1 MISKHIKISNKNYI
15 GQLEKAECIF
25 LYFTCSDST
34 FSGRANTAHVTASSQ
49 PGDY

>member
-1 MISKHIKISNKNYI
+1 MSWYQNILRYQII

-49 PGDY
+49 PGNY